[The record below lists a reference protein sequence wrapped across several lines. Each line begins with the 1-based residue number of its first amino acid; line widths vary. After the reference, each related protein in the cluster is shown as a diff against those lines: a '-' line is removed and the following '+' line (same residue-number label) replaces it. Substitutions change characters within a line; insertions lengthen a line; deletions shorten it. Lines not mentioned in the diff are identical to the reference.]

1 MIVTSDGMGYEDVGH
16 FDYQYN
22 EQYGASLEPPN
33 DGSELVTWSTNPNH
47 QGLVIVIQDPHM
59 HYF

>member
-47 QGLVIVIQDPHM
+47 QGLVIVIQDPYM